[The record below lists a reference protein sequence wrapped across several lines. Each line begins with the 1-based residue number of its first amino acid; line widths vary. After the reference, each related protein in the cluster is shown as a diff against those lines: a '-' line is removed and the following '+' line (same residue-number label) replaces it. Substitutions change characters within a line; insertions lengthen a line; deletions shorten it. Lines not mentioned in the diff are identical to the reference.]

1 MKIKRSLTWLVLLL
15 MSVAF
20 VSCREEMGRDVKAS
34 KADSILFDVG
44 VRMEYDSMLYLANRY
59 EEQGLLSDLDA
70 NRWRGVAYYHQGHY
84 RMSEIYYRKH

>member
-1 MKIKRSLTWLVLLL
+1 MSLAL
-15 MSVAF
+15 

-59 EEQGLLSDLDA
+59 EEQGLLSERGSLLPSGALSYVGDLLS
-70 NRWRGVAYYHQGHY
+70 QGH
-84 RMSEIYYRKH
+84 